1 DHLNSIQEHQNLFE
15 VKYKTE
21 LEKQQELFEQSQQ
34 LLENKIKQNDE
45 ENKVIIEN
53 FDKKLQQLKQSQM
66 SSSQTE
72 QELFDRLIKI
82 EHEKQNS
89 HLEQRFKIQQ
99 ELFDEKQ
106 KLMETILVENKEK
119 YKNLEEKLQQIK
131 LNQIYLIQQIQPNL
145 TTNLYKLGFGFLVML
160 LFFVF
165 LRYQLHLQE
174 QRIKTEFEKQL
185 NEKLQLIKT
194 KIIEDE
200 ENSRKQYYV
209 ELVKEEI
216 EQRT

>member
-1 DHLNSIQEHQNLFE
+1 MTPYFFDAERIVIRGVNERLEVRPVLFHKGAEDHLNSIQEHQNLFE

-106 KLMETILVENKEK
+106 KLMEAILAENKEK

-131 LNQIYLIQQIQPNL
+131 LNQIYLIQQILPI
-145 TTNLYKLGFGFLVML
+145 NLYKLGFGFLV
-160 LFFVF
+160 F
-165 LRYQLHLQE
+165 
-174 QRIKTEFEKQL
+174 RI
-185 NEKLQLIKT
+185 
-194 KIIEDE
+194 
-200 ENSRKQYYV
+200 S
-209 ELVKEEI
+209 
-216 EQRT
+216 